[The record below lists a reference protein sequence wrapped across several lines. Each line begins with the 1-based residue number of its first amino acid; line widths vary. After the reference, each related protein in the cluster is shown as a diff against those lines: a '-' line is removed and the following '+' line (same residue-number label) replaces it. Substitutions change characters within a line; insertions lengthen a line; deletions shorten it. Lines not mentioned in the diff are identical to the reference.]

1 MLAYVYQA
9 DLYCEDCATQIKAE
23 LAYSHEGQ
31 PEHLFDSD
39 EYPKGPYP
47 AGESD
52 TPDHCGNCGVFLEN
66 SLTGDGE
73 QYVKDAIQD
82 GTGDPE
88 VLATWKEFYSYL
100 FTEEED

>member
-1 MLAYVYQA
+1 MEGVTTMLAYVYQA

-52 TPDHCGNCGVFLEN
+52 TPITVVTVV
-66 SLTGDGE
+66 SSWR
-73 QYVKDAIQD
+73 I
-82 GTGDPE
+82 P
-88 VLATWKEFYSYL
+88 
-100 FTEEED
+100 